1 MVSNFDIIFF
11 AGLTK
16 AKFWR
21 KLMSKKNIHIAIVLL
36 IGVIAGFLGGYL
48 FNQSSKLKQVNKKQI
63 VSKNSTA
70 TSEDNTR
77 VEEKGKIFQKNIL
90 AKISAPKKQPQ
101 SNIEE
106 NTPKSPHLNVMKKWL
121 NEYIITPYFIE
132 DLVNFILE
140 SYEPPNTQK
149 NPSSRPL
156 LNISLRTMNARYGLE
171 LIGFKVDSSSIE
183 KARKKILSTI
193 MNPELLKSQYEHYC
207 DIFINELINEARN
220 TTKKFIY
227 NGKIVEREL
236 SDKEIKDLLIILSD
250 YVQNVSSILKILS
263 TDKNLLVKLDLYLK
277 ADKSSMHYNYL
288 LNQIINKYEIEK
300 QKNNDLEELKKL
312 EKEKQKTIK
321 DYERALRKREQLREE
336 IIKAILTRDNQ
347 IKFSPS
353 QILYLYEW
361 IHRRIK
367 EGKDL
372 EDINNIAVILDLVA
386 QKLNQKT
393 EDLSSN
399 S

>member
-1 MVSNFDIIFF
+1 
-11 AGLTK
+11 
-16 AKFWR
+16 
-21 KLMSKKNIHIAIVLL
+21 MSKKNIHIAIVLL